1 LSAGNKYKSVTSHN
15 GNRNAG
21 KRFICKFQGENV
33 KKILVTG
40 AGGPAGIN
48 FIKSLSIA
56 PEKMFIAGTEA
67 SEHYLHLAPTDK
79 QYLIPKAKEPG
90 YLDKLN
96 EIIRTEK
103 IDFLHA
109 QPDVEVE
116 VVSQNRE
123 KINTNVFLPSKK
135 AVKACQDK
143 LESAKVWK
151 KKNVPVARTLELQ
164 KEQDI
169 DKAFEQFGTPIWIR
183 ARHGA
188 GGRGSTPAD
197 NRETA
202 ISWIRY
208 WKSRNVT
215 WEFIAQEHLSGRNIG
230 FHSLWKDGE
239 LVTSMARERIEYI
252 YPYLAPSGIMGTP
265 SVQKTVQD
273 KEVNK
278 IGTEAVLSIDSSF
291 NGIACVDLKENKNKV
306 PCVTE
311 INPGRMFTTSF
322 FFSYASKV
330 LRKDYCAN
338 IPYLY
343 VKLAFT
349 EKIPQIQKYDILP
362 KDVYWIRHMD
372 APARLVQNGK
382 VVGEM
387 YH

>member
-1 LSAGNKYKSVTSHN
+1 
-15 GNRNAG
+15 
-21 KRFICKFQGENV
+21 V

-48 FIKSLSIA
+48 FVKSLSIA

-67 SEHYLHLAPTDK
+67 SEHYLHLVPTDK
-79 QYLIPKAKEPG
+79 QYLIPKAKEAG
-90 YLDKLN
+90 YIAELN
-96 EIIRTEK
+96 KIIREEN

-116 VVSQNRE
+116 VVSENRE
-123 KINTNVFLPSKK
+123 KIDAVVFLPSKK

-143 LESAKVWK
+143 LESAKLWK
-151 KKNVPVARTLELQ
+151 KRNIPVAKTIELR
-164 KEQDI
+164 KERDI
-169 DKAFEQFGTPIWIR
+169 DEAFEQFGRPIWIR

-188 GGRGSTPAD
+188 GGKGSTPAD

-208 WKSRNVT
+208 WKSRNVD
-215 WEFIAQEHLSGRNIG
+215 WEFIAQEHLPKRNIA

-239 LVTSMARERIEYI
+239 LVTSMARERVEYI

-265 SVQKTVQD
+265 SVQRTVQD
-273 KEVNK
+273 KKVNE
-278 IGTEAVLSIDSSF
+278 IATEAVLTIDPSF
-291 NGIACVDLKENKNKV
+291 NGIACVDLKENNDGI

-322 FFSYASKV
+322 FFSYASQV
-330 LRKDYCAN
+330 FYNNYSTN

-343 VKLAFT
+343 VKLGLN
-349 EKIPQIQKYDILP
+349 EKIPKLKKYDTLP
-362 KDVYWIRHMD
+362 SNVYWIRHMD

-387 YH
+387 YR